1 MCTVA
6 VVFAFVARLK
16 VLGYNEKK
24 LRFTQS
30 FHGDGDSDGDGPR
43 SELYSHA
50 DILFFCFLFLLFF
63 FLSNPE
69 SKQQIRPVCEE

>member
-1 MCTVA
+1 M
-6 VVFAFVARLK
+6 FALVARLK
-16 VLGYNEKK
+16 ILGYNEKK

-50 DILFFCFLFLLFF
+50 DILFFCFLFLLLFF

>member
-1 MCTVA
+1 M
-6 VVFAFVARLK
+6 FALVARLK
-16 VLGYNEKK
+16 ILGYNEKK

-30 FHGDGDSDGDGPR
+30 FHGDGDSDGDSDGDGPR